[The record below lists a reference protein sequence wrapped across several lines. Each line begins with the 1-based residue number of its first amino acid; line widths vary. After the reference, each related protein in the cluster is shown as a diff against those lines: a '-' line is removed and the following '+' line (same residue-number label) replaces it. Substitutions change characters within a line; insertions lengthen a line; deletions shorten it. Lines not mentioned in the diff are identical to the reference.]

1 MKLKFKRITLV
12 LLTFLILLLT
22 VSCDGKKP
30 QKGYISEER
39 LLEIASGF
47 KNVEYEKY
55 NASGYLHYFTAD
67 TNALKPEFS
76 LDTPYLEYNQSPK
89 QIQTGLNL
97 YSYEKVKSARK
108 AGQFVREK
116 VVVRYLYAD
125 EGYCMYDK
133 TQTEVQYYSYM
144 ELPSNLDINN
154 IVCVPKTSEMTISKY
169 TNPDTNAESLEPSK
183 VVVNNY
189 AKYAA
194 SYYLCLPLHLTYESF
209 TETSINWSSRYALEA
224 RVYRQQGTDQ
234 IYYYERPEG
243 GFILKC
249 FAVNKELLITNYALW
264 EESQTLRGF
273 EWGIDSIVDCSCS
286 GKWNITVE
294 YDANGYLVSEKFETI
309 NVSEKNLDTCCY
321 GQATYNYN

>member
-1 MKLKFKRITLV
+1 MKLKIKRITLV
-12 LLTFLILLLT
+12 LLTFLTVLLT
-22 VSCDGKKP
+22 ASCDGKKP
-30 QKGYISEER
+30 DKGYISEER

-47 KNVEYEKY
+47 KDVEYETY
-55 NASGYLHYFTAD
+55 NAEGYLHYFTAD
-67 TNALKPEFS
+67 TNALKPNFTLS
-76 LDTPYLEYNQSPK
+76 APYLEYNKKPQ

-97 YSYEKVKSARK
+97 YLYEKVKSVRR
-108 AGQFVREK
+108 GVREK
-116 VVVRYLYAD
+116 VEVRYVYSD
-125 EGYCMYDK
+125 KGYCMYDK
-133 TQTEVQYYSYM
+133 TASEVKYYEYM
-144 ELPSNLDINN
+144 ELPAAFDINN
-154 IVCVPKTSEMTISKY
+154 IVSVEKNDTMAISKY
-169 TNPDTNAESLEPSK
+169 VNPDTNKESMAPAN

-189 AKYAA
+189 AKYSA
-194 SYYLCLPLHLTYESF
+194 SYYLCLPLHLTP
-209 TETSINWSSRYALEA
+209 ETFNEKSIDWSSRYVLEA
-224 RVYRQQGTDQ
+224 RVYRAQGTDK